1 MKCSKCGQE
10 VLADARFCANCGQP
24 VVVEERVY
32 CDHCGSRMAAGDKFC
47 AVCGT
52 RTDSAANGSASLPS
66 TSSSLGQTASRQAQ
80 GKRQLFA
87 QKGHLKVD
95 AAMAAEKFLRNDKN
109 METQIVE
116 QGGGLVVQAK
126 QRSNLLKSALG
137 LDAAVTVKF
146 AQEGADLYAE
156 FGAGKWL
163 DKVAG
168 AAVGW
173 YLFWPAIL
181 TAGYGVY
188 AQKNLL
194 AKLEDHVRDFL
205 LRSH

>member
-1 MKCSKCGQE
+1 MKCSKCGHE
-10 VLADARFCANCGQP
+10 VLADARFCANCGHP
-24 VVVEERVY
+24 AEVSVR
-32 CDHCGSRMAAGDKFC
+32 CGKCGAELSLGDKFC
-47 AVCGT
+47 GKCGT
-52 RTDSAANGSASLPS
+52 RTNMEANPRAASLP
-66 TSSSLGQTASRQAQ
+66 TSPPERRQSGGGQGP

-95 AAMAAEKFLRNDKN
+95 AAMAAEKFLRNKG

-126 QRSNLLKSALG
+126 QPANLLKSALG
-137 LDAAVTVKF
+137 LDAAATVKF
-146 AQEGADLYAE
+146 TQDGGDLFAE

-173 YLFWPAIL
+173 YLFWPAML
-181 TAGYGVY
+181 TAGYGLY

-194 AKLEDHVRDFL
+194 ANVEDHVRDFL